1 MNDHQGLLFLKTE
14 IVYKKTKGVD
24 SMKVS
29 FSNSI
34 ENVEWSRMKEI
45 YHSVGWTNHNEEKI
59 KKVFQSSNV
68 VTIAYDEDNIAGFG
82 RALSDGVFN
91 AAIYA
96 FAVCSSSTLLYF
108 FFFFFQAED
117 GIRDRDVTG
126 QTCALPICIKR
137 NILRLSKILRFMLY
151 ETGGAYIAVEQE
163 LKIIGDRSE
172 ERRVRKESRAQ
183 RSEHR

>member
-1 MNDHQGLLFLKTE
+1 MYDIFYRIHILVMICQGLLLLKKE

-91 AAIYA
+91 AAIYDVVVDEHYQNKGIGQKVIKNLLA
-96 FAVCSSSTLLYF
+96 QLDDISCVHLVSTAGNEEFYRKAGFRKMKTGMARYLNPSL
-108 FFFFFQAED
+108 AEEY
-117 GIRDRDVTG
+117 
-126 QTCALPICIKR
+126 L
-137 NILRLSKILRFMLY
+137 
-151 ETGGAYIAVEQE
+151 E
-163 LKIIGDRSE
+163 
-172 ERRVRKESRAQ
+172 
-183 RSEHR
+183 

>member
-1 MNDHQGLLFLKTE
+1 MVFIVYILVTIYQGLLFLKTE

-91 AAIYA
+91 AAIYDVVVDEQYQNKGIGEQIIENLLA
-96 FAVCSSSTLLYF
+96 QLNDISCVHLVSTSGNEEFYRKAGFRKMKTGMARYLNPSL
-108 FFFFFQAED
+108 AEEY
-117 GIRDRDVTG
+117 
-126 QTCALPICIKR
+126 L
-137 NILRLSKILRFMLY
+137 
-151 ETGGAYIAVEQE
+151 E
-163 LKIIGDRSE
+163 
-172 ERRVRKESRAQ
+172 
-183 RSEHR
+183 

>member
-1 MNDHQGLLFLKTE
+1 MVFIVYILVTIYQGLLFLKTE

-91 AAIYA
+91 AAIYDVVVDERYQNKGIGQKVIKNLLA
-96 FAVCSSSTLLYF
+96 QLDDISCVHLVSTAGNEEFYRKAGFRKMKTGMARYLNPSL
-108 FFFFFQAED
+108 AEEY
-117 GIRDRDVTG
+117 
-126 QTCALPICIKR
+126 L
-137 NILRLSKILRFMLY
+137 
-151 ETGGAYIAVEQE
+151 E
-163 LKIIGDRSE
+163 
-172 ERRVRKESRAQ
+172 
-183 RSEHR
+183 

>member
-1 MNDHQGLLFLKTE
+1 
-14 IVYKKTKGVD
+14 
-24 SMKVS
+24 MKVS

-91 AAIYA
+91 AAIYDVVVDEHYQNKGIGQKVIKNLLA
-96 FAVCSSSTLLYF
+96 QLDDISCVHLVSTAGNEEFYRKAGFGKMKTGMARYLNPSL
-108 FFFFFQAED
+108 AEEY
-117 GIRDRDVTG
+117 
-126 QTCALPICIKR
+126 L
-137 NILRLSKILRFMLY
+137 
-151 ETGGAYIAVEQE
+151 E
-163 LKIIGDRSE
+163 
-172 ERRVRKESRAQ
+172 
-183 RSEHR
+183 